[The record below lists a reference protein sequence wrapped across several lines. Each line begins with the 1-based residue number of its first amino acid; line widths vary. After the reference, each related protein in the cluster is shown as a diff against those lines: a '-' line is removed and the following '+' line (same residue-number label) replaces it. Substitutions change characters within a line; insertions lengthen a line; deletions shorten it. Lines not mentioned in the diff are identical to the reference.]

1 MQVFVFVVQPGFAQL
16 VVDVQVVTDPA
27 FVGLQYLFSRQ
38 SAEAEA
44 PEAQNLPL

>member
-1 MQVFVFVVQPGFAQL
+1 MQVFVVQPGFAQL

-27 FVGLQYLFSRQ
+27 FVVLQYLFSRQ

-44 PEAQNLPL
+44 PEARNLPL